1 MTLAPV
7 EERYNEYEH
16 WLVLNAA
23 DQIVTVGKLLEQQV
37 RTLEYLTPELRRQP
51 RRVRTGPD
59 RDSAERLAEPGR
71 LVESRRAASE

>member
-7 EERYNEYEH
+7 EERYAEYEH

-37 RTLEYLTPELRRQP
+37 RTLEYLTPDYA
-51 RRVRTGPD
+51 G
-59 RDSAERLAEPGR
+59 SLAEFEPDLSGIR
-71 LVESRRAASE
+71 LNG